1 MDRTQASGA
10 GTKAKAKIGEVLTTE
25 DTESTEE
32 DRMIFLCVLC
42 ALCGLA
48 LLMLP
53 SFFVGVANSP
63 DGTENLNLSTTEHQS
78 TRAEKELDALER
90 SAQRCPVVSL

>member
-1 MDRTQASGA
+1 MSVSVCAKLSETVSAVKKFLDTPAQPSGA
-10 GTKAKAKIGEVLTTE
+10 ETKAKVKIGEVLTTE
-25 DTESTEE
+25 GTEE

-53 SFFVGVANSP
+53 SF
-63 DGTENLNLSTTEHQS
+63 LSVSQIL
-78 TRAEKELDALER
+78 RMALR
-90 SAQRCPVVSL
+90 I

>member
-1 MDRTQASGA
+1 MRLKTAMDRTQPSGA
-10 GTKAKAKIGEVLTTE
+10 GTKAKAKIGELLTTE
-25 DTESTEE
+25 GTEGTEE

-53 SFFVGVANSP
+53 SF
-63 DGTENLNLSTTEHQS
+63 LS
-78 TRAEKELDALER
+78 
-90 SAQRCPVVSL
+90 VSQILWMARRI

>member
-1 MDRTQASGA
+1 MALGTLTVLPKFHRFREAIDFALKNALDRTQPSGA
-10 GTKAKAKIGEVLTTE
+10 GTKAKVKIGEVLTTE
-25 DTESTEE
+25 GTEGTEE

-53 SFFVGVANSP
+53 SF
-63 DGTENLNLSTTEHQS
+63 LS
-78 TRAEKELDALER
+78 
-90 SAQRCPVVSL
+90 VSQILRMARRI

>member
-1 MDRTQASGA
+1 MDRTQPSGA
-10 GTKAKAKIGEVLTTE
+10 GTKAKAKMGEVLTTE
-25 DTESTEE
+25 GTEGTEE

-53 SFFVGVANSP
+53 SFFS
-63 DGTENLNLSTTEHQS
+63 
-78 TRAEKELDALER
+78 
-90 SAQRCPVVSL
+90 VSQILRMARRN

>member
-1 MDRTQASGA
+1 MALGTLTVLPKFHRFREAIDFALKNALDRTQPSGA
-10 GTKAKAKIGEVLTTE
+10 GTKAKVKMGEVLTTE
-25 DTESTEE
+25 GTEGTEE

-53 SFFVGVANSP
+53 SF
-63 DGTENLNLSTTEHQS
+63 LS
-78 TRAEKELDALER
+78 
-90 SAQRCPVVSL
+90 VSQILRMARRI

>member
-1 MDRTQASGA
+1 MFSAESRDSNRTQPGRA

-25 DTESTEE
+25 GTEGTEGTEE

-53 SFFVGVANSP
+53 SF
-63 DGTENLNLSTTEHQS
+63 LS
-78 TRAEKELDALER
+78 
-90 SAQRCPVVSL
+90 VSQILRMARRI

>member
-53 SFFVGVANSP
+53 SF
-63 DGTENLNLSTTEHQS
+63 LS
-78 TRAEKELDALER
+78 
-90 SAQRCPVVSL
+90 VSQILQMARRI